1 MAVLAIRALLTGCGH
16 AAAAARPSWL
26 VPRIARWWLCAGIV
40 LAAVAPVPAGAATAR
55 EYQIKAVFLFN
66 FTQFVIWPSALFV
79 DAQAPLIIGVLG
91 ADPYGRY
98 LDETT
103 RGEKVD
109 GRPLVVER
117 YRRVEDVANCHVLFI
132 SASEAGNMP
141 AILARLKGR
150 SILTVTDGDVAGEQ
164 GGIIRFFT
172 QNNHIRLRI
181 DVRAAK
187 AAGLEVSSKLLRA
200 AEVIGVDGD

>member
-1 MAVLAIRALLTGCGH
+1 MAH
-16 AAAAARPSWL
+16 
-26 VPRIARWWLCAGIV
+26 WWLCAGIV
-40 LAAVAPVPAGAATAR
+40 LAAVAPVLAGAATAR

-66 FTQFVIWPSALFV
+66 FTQFINWPSALF
-79 DAQAPLIIGVLG
+79 ASARAPLVIGVLG
-91 ADPYGRY
+91 ADPYGSY

-103 RGEKVD
+103 RGEIVD

-117 YRRVEDVANCHVLFI
+117 YRRVEDVATCHVLFI
-132 SASEAGNMP
+132 SASEAGSMA

-150 SILTVTDGDVAGEQ
+150 SILTVTDAGAASEQ
-164 GGIIRFFT
+164 GGIIRFVT
-172 QNNHIRLRI
+172 ENNHIRLRI

-200 AEVIGVDGD
+200 AEIVGADGD

>member
-1 MAVLAIRALLTGCGH
+1 MAVLAIRALLTGRRH
-16 AAAAARPSWL
+16 TAAARPWRL
-26 VPRIARWWLCAGIV
+26 APRAACWWLCAGIV
-40 LAAVAPVPAGAATAR
+40 LAAIAPSLADAATAR

-66 FTQFVIWPSALFV
+66 FTQFVIWPSGLFA

-91 ADPYGRY
+91 ADPYGSY

-103 RGEKVD
+103 RGEKVG

-132 SASEAGNMP
+132 SASEAGSMA
-141 AILARLKGR
+141 AILAQLKGR
-150 SILTVTDGDVAGEQ
+150 SILTVTDGDAASGQ

-172 QNNHIRLRI
+172 ENNHIRLRI

-200 AEVIGVDGD
+200 AEVIGADGG